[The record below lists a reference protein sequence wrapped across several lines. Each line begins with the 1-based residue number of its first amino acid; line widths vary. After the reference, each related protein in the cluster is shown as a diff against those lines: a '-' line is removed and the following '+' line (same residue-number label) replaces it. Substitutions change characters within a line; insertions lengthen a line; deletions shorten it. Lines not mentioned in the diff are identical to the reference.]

1 MKFGPVP
8 VAEAAGSLLA
18 HGLKRG
24 ELVYR
29 KGRVLSA
36 QDVAALQGEGV
47 HEVIVAQL
55 QADDVHEDEAARQLA
70 AALCGAG
77 ARCSEATTGR
87 ANVLALA
94 PGLAQVDAARIDA
107 INAVHESLT
116 VATLPPFEP
125 VAAGQMLATIKVIP
139 YAVPRAA
146 LQQALHLAAGA
157 SPALGVAT
165 FAPLRVA
172 LALTRLPDTRA
183 AVLAKMRDAVDKRLV
198 PLHSPLV
205 AEAVVAHEVA
215 ALAAVLRSWSAQG
228 EADVLLVSGIAAT
241 VDREDVVPAAIVAAG
256 GKVQHAGMP
265 VDPGNLL
272 VLGQLQG
279 RPVVGLPTCA
289 RSPKLNGFDF
299 VLRRLV
305 ARLPVGAAEVMQMG
319 VGGLLTEIPTRPM
332 PRG

>member
-47 HEVIVAQL
+47 HEVIVVQL

-87 ANVLALA
+87 ANVLALS

-146 LQQALHLAAGA
+146 LDRVLQLAQGA
-157 SPALGVAT
+157 SCALAVAA

-172 LALTRLPDTRA
+172 LAMTRLPDTRA
-183 AVLAKMRDAVDKRLV
+183 AVLAKMRDAVAKRLV

-256 GKVQHAGMP
+256 GQVLHAGMP